1 MTGIPIYPKN
11 AQNFSTNGIC
21 MLLPV
26 ECYIEEEA
34 AGMYELTVVH
44 PIDYTLRWAQIQP
57 GRIIKAPAPVRE
69 SPVYEGKI
77 YDDETVTREIYVA
90 RPRSRLRVRTKPNFS
105 APIIAHLK
113 RGEELIKIAEVDDT
127 WSEVIISN
135 GGANGY
141 TENALM
147 EYDRTEDDLLN
158 GVYPITQNA
167 LKLEPAR
174 DQLFRIY
181 SVETDTDAGIVTA
194 KAMHIFYDLRG
205 NLIAG
210 DYTPGNMHVATVV
223 AGIDERLLEPSPIAI
238 HPVRQG
244 DTRIGGDFGFK
255 TPVEAYLDPD
265 EGIIKRAGALLVR
278 DNFEAWILP
287 DEVRDRGVTV
297 RRGKNLAGV
306 VVSLDEG
313 DVITR
318 VIPAGK
324 DDKGEP
330 LYLDVATY
338 GKKYIERKDAEP
350 EFEPD
355 YTMNTVKR
363 IDYDV
368 SVGRPTDENKDKVFK
383 TKEEARA
390 ELARLAK
397 LEFTENNIDRPVYS
411 MDVDMVLLGNT
422 EEYQN
427 YAGLQAV
434 HLYDTVTVID
444 SVIGVNAK
452 VRVIGYRWDVLAG
465 QYESL
470 TLGELDST
478 YNSIYRDN
486 PRIVAANTASSVA
499 RVDIEYYLSSSK
511 TELLDGE
518 WSNIAPE
525 AETGKYMWQRTKT
538 TYKDGTVKYS
548 TPTCIAGAQ
557 GKDGA
562 GIDFITNWYLA
573 SDKDSGVTT
582 DPAEGWTTT
591 IQTISKE
598 KPYLWNY
605 EVVTKTDGDEE
616 PTDPIII
623 GTYGESG
630 RGIAHI
636 EEKYNV
642 NNSAVVA
649 PTSWED
655 DPPAVT
661 INNRYLWNYEIITYT
676 EGDPEETKKRI
687 IGVYGDT
694 GEDGIGIASVYE
706 QYYLSD
712 SKIIMPGENDTG
724 WKNTQPEWVAGY
736 YLWVRTV
743 VIYSNGD
750 IDKLDPIVDTTWEL
764 ADEAL
769 KDAQDAA
776 NSAND
781 AKDKADAAYNA
792 YQDAV
797 TKPEFERVIRV
808 DESGLHVGDNLS
820 GCEVL
825 IDSGAVHIVVG
836 GQVYTTYG
844 GGYLQLGDDI
854 RIRRPKTGGVAFCPI
869 KK

>member
-1 MTGIPIYPKN
+1 MTGIPIYPKD
-11 AQNFSTNGIC
+11 AQDFSTNGIC
-21 MLLPV
+21 LLLPV

-69 SPVYEGKI
+69 SPVYEGEI
-77 YDDETVTREIYVA
+77 YDDTTVTREIYSA
-90 RPRSRLRVRTKPNFS
+90 RPRSRLRVRTKPSFS
-105 APIIAHLK
+105 ANIIAHLK
-113 RGEELIKIAEVDDT
+113 RGEEMIKIADVDDT
-127 WSEVIISN
+127 WCEVIICN

-141 TENALM
+141 TERSLM
-147 EYDRTEDDLLN
+147 VYERTEDDRLN

-181 SVETDTDAGIVTA
+181 SVETDTDAGVVTA

-210 DYTPGNMHVATVV
+210 DYTPGKMLVATVV
-223 AGIDERLLEPSPIAI
+223 ADINERLLEPSPIAI

-244 DTRIGGDFGFK
+244 DARIGGDFGFK
-255 TPVEAYLDPD
+255 TPVEAYLDPE
-265 EGIIKRAGALLVR
+265 EGIIKQAGALLIR
-278 DNFEAWILP
+278 DNFEAWLLP

-330 LYLDVATY
+330 LYLDAETY
-338 GKKYIERKDAEP
+338 GKKYIERSDAQ
-350 EFEPD
+350 PD
-355 YTMNTVKR
+355 FIPNYTMNTVKR

-383 TKEEARA
+383 TKAEARA

-397 LEFTENNIDRPVYS
+397 LEFTENDIDAPVYG

-422 EEYQN
+422 AEYAD
-427 YAGLQAV
+427 YSHLQTV

-452 VRVIGYRWDVLAG
+452 VRVIGYKWDVLAG
-465 QYESL
+465 QYEAL
-470 TLGELDST
+470 TLGDLDAT

-499 RVDIEYYLSSSK
+499 RVDIEYYLSESK
-511 TELLDGE
+511 EELIGGE
-518 WSNIAPE
+518 WSSIAPE
-525 AETGKYMWQRTKT
+525 ADPDKFMWTRTKT
-538 TYKDGTVKYS
+538 TLKDGTVRYS
-548 TPTCIAGAQ
+548 TPTCIAGMQ
-557 GKDGA
+557 GA
-562 GIDFITNWYLA
+562 EGIGIESITNYYLA
-573 SDKDSGVTT
+573 TALSEGVTVET
-582 DPAEGWTTT
+582 EGWTAEV
-591 IQTISKE
+591 QTIDKD

-605 EVVTKTDGDEE
+605 EVVFKTDGTEDPTE
-616 PTDPIII
+616 PVII
-623 GTYGESG
+623 GTFGESG
-630 RGIAHI
+630 RGIKSIA
-636 EEKYNV
+636 EKYAI
-642 NNSAVVA
+642 NNSAAVA
-649 PTSWED
+649 PTSWKD
-655 DPPAVT
+655 SPPEVT
-661 INNRYLWNYEIITYT
+661 AENRYLWNYEIVTYSDNT
-676 EGDPEETKKRI
+676 TEETKKRI
-687 IGVYGDT
+687 IGVYG
-694 GEDGIGIASVYE
+694 EDGVSVASVYE
-706 QYYLSD
+706 QYYLST
-712 SKIIMPGENDTG
+712 SKTEQTG
-724 WKNTQPEWVAGY
+724 GSWVNTPPEWVAGK
-736 YLWVRTV
+736 YLWIRTV
-743 VIYSNGD
+743 ITYSDGRTETTE
-750 IDKLDPIVDTTWEL
+750 PIVDTTWEL

-776 NSAND
+776 QNAND

-797 TKPEFERVIRV
+797 TRPEFERVIRV
-808 DESGLHVGDNLS
+808 DEGGLHVGDNLS

-836 GQVYTTYG
+836 GQIYTSYG

-869 KK
+869 KE